1 MKLDKRYIKFFETG
15 NNKYYLLPFSDELHI
30 VTESILPI
38 EKKFL
43 FFKKKKD
50 LVQGIKLLELTA
62 PISMLFQE
70 IINDDIDTKDE
81 EFPDM
86 TTYKK
91 VNNVEIRKT
100 LEEYYKDALD
110 IRVEEMENEFN
121 NWLEGI
127 RENLTNL
134 DEKELKQIEN
144 TNRKRL
150 EQNIMAVKE
159 HSPLNFMSFKW
170 KTGENLV
177 IKRMLDNNMEFLYS
191 QKIGSNYKIY
201 YLYELDVFGVVT
213 IYKIHCVKD
222 IIKTIET
229 FIYNREIIQELM
241 ACMVNN
247 NL

>member
-15 NNKYYLLPFSDELHI
+15 NNRYYLLPFSDELHI

-70 IINDDIDTKDE
+70 IINADIDTKDE

-110 IRVEEMENEFN
+110 VRVGEMENEFN
-121 NWLEGI
+121 NWLEDI

>member
-70 IINDDIDTKDE
+70 IINADIDTKDE

-91 VNNVEIRKT
+91 VNNLEIRKT

-110 IRVEEMENEFN
+110 VRVGEMENEFN
-121 NWLEGI
+121 NWLEDI

-241 ACMVNN
+241 DCMVNN

>member
-1 MKLDKRYIKFFETG
+1 MKLDKRYIKFHEVG

-38 EKKFL
+38 QKKFL

-62 PISMLFQE
+62 PISMLLQE
-70 IINDDIDTKDE
+70 VISADVDTKDE

-91 VNNVEIRKT
+91 VDNLKMRKT
-100 LEEYYKDALD
+100 LEEYYMSALNEKIEQMEADFDSWLED
-110 IRVEEMENEFN
+110 IRETMN
-121 NWLEGI
+121 
-127 RENLTNL
+127 NL
-134 DEKELKQIEN
+134 DESELNKIEN
-144 TNRKRL
+144 ANRKRL
-150 EQNIMAVKE
+150 EQNIDAVKS

-170 KTGENLV
+170 KSGENLV
-177 IKRMLDNNMEFLYS
+177 IKRMLDSNLEFLYS

-201 YLYELDVFGVVT
+201 YLYEVDIFGVVT

-222 IIKTIET
+222 IIKTMET
-229 FIYNREIIQELM
+229 FIYNREVIQEM
-241 ACMVNN
+241 MSCMINN

>member
-38 EKKFL
+38 QKKFL

-70 IINDDIDTKDE
+70 IINADIDTKDE

-110 IRVEEMENEFN
+110 VRVGEMENEFN
-121 NWLEGI
+121 NWLEDI

>member
-1 MKLDKRYIKFFETG
+1 M
-15 NNKYYLLPFSDELHI
+15 
-30 VTESILPI
+30 PI
-38 EKKFL
+38 QKKFL

-70 IINDDIDTKDE
+70 IINADIDTKDE

-91 VNNVEIRKT
+91 VDNLKMRKT
-100 LEEYYKDALD
+100 LEEYYMSALNEKVKQMEDEFDKWLND
-110 IRVEEMENEFN
+110 IYDTMN
-121 NWLEGI
+121 
-127 RENLTNL
+127 NL
-134 DEKELKQIEN
+134 DDCELKKLEE

-150 EQNIMAVKE
+150 EQNIRIMKE

-170 KTGENLV
+170 KSGENLV

-201 YLYELDVFGVVT
+201 YLYEVDVFGVVT
-213 IYKIHCVKD
+213 IYKIHCVKN

-229 FIYNREIIQELM
+229 FIYNREIIQEM
-241 ACMVNN
+241 MSCMVNN

>member
-1 MKLDKRYIKFFETG
+1 MKLDKRYIKFHEVG

-38 EKKFL
+38 QKKFL

-62 PISMLFQE
+62 PISMLLQE
-70 IINDDIDTKDE
+70 VISADVDTKDE

-86 TTYKK
+86 TKYKK
-91 VNNVEIRKT
+91 VDNLKMRKT
-100 LEEYYKDALD
+100 LEEYYMSALNEKIEQMEADFDSWLED
-110 IRVEEMENEFN
+110 IRETMN
-121 NWLEGI
+121 
-127 RENLTNL
+127 NL
-134 DEKELKQIEN
+134 DESELNKIEN
-144 TNRKRL
+144 ANRKRL
-150 EQNIMAVKE
+150 EQNIDAVKS

-170 KTGENLV
+170 KSGENLV
-177 IKRMLDNNMEFLYS
+177 IKRMLDSNLEFLYS

-201 YLYELDVFGVVT
+201 YLYEVDVFGVVT

-222 IIKTIET
+222 IIKTMET
-229 FIYNREIIQELM
+229 FIYNREVIQEM
-241 ACMVNN
+241 MSCMINN

>member
-1 MKLDKRYIKFFETG
+1 MKLDKRYIKFHEVG

-70 IINDDIDTKDE
+70 IINADIDTKDE

-100 LEEYYKDALD
+100 LEEYYKEALD
-110 IRVEEMENEFN
+110 IRVGEMENEFN

-159 HSPLNFMSFKW
+159 HSPLNFMNFKW

-222 IIKTIET
+222 IVKTIET
-229 FIYNREIIQELM
+229 FIYNREIIQELI
-241 ACMVNN
+241 ACMANN
-247 NL
+247 DL

>member
-70 IINDDIDTKDE
+70 IINADIDTKDE

-110 IRVEEMENEFN
+110 IRVGEMENEFN

-241 ACMVNN
+241 ACMANN
-247 NL
+247 DL

>member
-30 VTESILPI
+30 ITESILPI

-70 IINDDIDTKDE
+70 IINADIDTKDE

-110 IRVEEMENEFN
+110 IRVGEMENEFN

-241 ACMVNN
+241 ACMANN
-247 NL
+247 DL

>member
-1 MKLDKRYIKFFETG
+1 MKLDKRYIKFYEVG

-38 EKKFL
+38 QKKFL

-62 PISMLFQE
+62 PISMLLQE
-70 IINDDIDTKDE
+70 VISADVDTKDE

-91 VNNVEIRKT
+91 VDNLKMRKT
-100 LEEYYKDALD
+100 LEEYYMSALNER
-110 IRVEEMENEFN
+110 IEQMEADFDS
-121 NWLEGI
+121 WLEGI
-127 RENLTNL
+127 RETMNNL
-134 DEKELKQIEN
+134 DESELNKIEN
-144 TNRKRL
+144 ANRKRL
-150 EQNIMAVKE
+150 EQNIDAVKS

-170 KTGENLV
+170 KSGENLV
-177 IKRMLDNNMEFLYS
+177 VKRMLDSNLEFLYS

-201 YLYELDVFGVVT
+201 YLYEVDVFGVVT

-222 IIKTIET
+222 IIKTMET
-229 FIYNREIIQELM
+229 FIYNREIIQEM
-241 ACMVNN
+241 MSCMINN

>member
-1 MKLDKRYIKFFETG
+1 MKLDKRYIKFHEVG

-38 EKKFL
+38 QKKFL

-70 IINDDIDTKDE
+70 VISADVDTKDE

-91 VNNVEIRKT
+91 VDNLKMRKT
-100 LEEYYKDALD
+100 LEEYYMSALNEK
-110 IRVEEMENEFN
+110 IEQMEADFDS
-121 NWLEGI
+121 WLEGI
-127 RENLTNL
+127 RETMNNL
-134 DEKELKQIEN
+134 DESELNKIEN
-144 TNRKRL
+144 ANRKRL
-150 EQNIMAVKE
+150 KQNIDAVKS

-170 KTGENLV
+170 KSGENLV
-177 IKRMLDNNMEFLYS
+177 IKRMLDSNLEFLYS

-201 YLYELDVFGVVT
+201 YLYEVDVFGVVT

-222 IIKTIET
+222 IIKTMET
-229 FIYNREIIQELM
+229 FIYNREVIQEM
-241 ACMVNN
+241 MSCMINN

>member
-38 EKKFL
+38 QKKFL

-70 IINDDIDTKDE
+70 IINADIDTKDE

-110 IRVEEMENEFN
+110 VRVGEMENEFN

>member
-1 MKLDKRYIKFFETG
+1 MKLDKMYIKFFETG
-15 NNKYYLLPFSDELHI
+15 NNIYYLLPFSDELHI

-70 IINDDIDTKDE
+70 IINADIDTKDE

-110 IRVEEMENEFN
+110 IRVGEMENEFN
-121 NWLEGI
+121 NWLEDI

-170 KTGENLV
+170 KSGENLV

>member
-15 NNKYYLLPFSDELHI
+15 NNRYYLLPFSDELHI

-70 IINDDIDTKDE
+70 IINADIDTKDE

-110 IRVEEMENEFN
+110 VRVGEMENEFN

-222 IIKTIET
+222 IVKTIET

-241 ACMVNN
+241 ACMANN
-247 NL
+247 DL

>member
-38 EKKFL
+38 QKKFL

-70 IINDDIDTKDE
+70 IINADIDTKDE

-91 VNNVEIRKT
+91 VNNLEIRKT

-110 IRVEEMENEFN
+110 VRVGEMENEFN
-121 NWLEGI
+121 NWLEDI

>member
-1 MKLDKRYIKFFETG
+1 MKLDKRYIKFHEVG

-38 EKKFL
+38 QKKFL

-70 IINDDIDTKDE
+70 VISADVDTKDE

-91 VNNVEIRKT
+91 VDNLKMRKT
-100 LEEYYKDALD
+100 LEEYYMSAL
-110 IRVEEMENEFN
+110 NERIEQMKADFDS
-121 NWLEGI
+121 WLEGI
-127 RENLTNL
+127 RETMNNL
-134 DEKELKQIEN
+134 DESELNKIEN
-144 TNRKRL
+144 ANRKRL
-150 EQNIMAVKE
+150 EQNIDAVKS

-170 KTGENLV
+170 KSGENLV
-177 IKRMLDNNMEFLYS
+177 IKRMLDSNLEFLYS

-201 YLYELDVFGVVT
+201 YLYEVDIFGVVT

-222 IIKTIET
+222 IIKTMET
-229 FIYNREIIQELM
+229 FIYNREVIQEM
-241 ACMVNN
+241 MSCMINN

>member
-1 MKLDKRYIKFFETG
+1 MKLDKRYIKFHEVG

-38 EKKFL
+38 QKKFL

-70 IINDDIDTKDE
+70 VISADVDTKDE

-91 VNNVEIRKT
+91 VDNLKMRKT
-100 LEEYYKDALD
+100 LEEYYMSALNEK
-110 IRVEEMENEFN
+110 IEQMEADFDS
-121 NWLEGI
+121 WLEGI
-127 RENLTNL
+127 RETMNNL
-134 DEKELKQIEN
+134 DESELNKIEN
-144 TNRKRL
+144 ANRKRL
-150 EQNIMAVKE
+150 EQNIDAVKS

-170 KTGENLV
+170 KSGENLV
-177 IKRMLDNNMEFLYS
+177 IKRMLDSNLEFLYS

-201 YLYELDVFGVVT
+201 YLYEVDIFGVVT

-222 IIKTIET
+222 IIKTMET
-229 FIYNREIIQELM
+229 FIYNREVIQEM
-241 ACMVNN
+241 MSCMINN

>member
-1 MKLDKRYIKFFETG
+1 MKLDKRYIKFHEVG

-38 EKKFL
+38 QKKFL

-62 PISMLFQE
+62 PISMLLQE
-70 IINDDIDTKDE
+70 VISANVYTKDE
-81 EFPDM
+81 AFPDM

-91 VNNVEIRKT
+91 VDNLKMRKT
-100 LEEYYKDALD
+100 LEEYYMSALNEK
-110 IRVEEMENEFN
+110 IEQMETDFDS
-121 NWLEGI
+121 WLEGI
-127 RENLTNL
+127 RETMNNL
-134 DEKELKQIEN
+134 DESELNKIEN
-144 TNRKRL
+144 ANRKRL
-150 EQNIMAVKE
+150 EQNIDAVKS

-170 KTGENLV
+170 KSGENLV
-177 IKRMLDNNMEFLYS
+177 VKRMLDSNLEFLYS

-201 YLYELDVFGVVT
+201 YLYEVDVFGVVT

-222 IIKTIET
+222 IIKTMET
-229 FIYNREIIQELM
+229 FIYNREVIQEM
-241 ACMVNN
+241 MSCMINN

>member
-1 MKLDKRYIKFFETG
+1 MKLDKRYIKFYETG
-15 NNKYYLLPFSDELHI
+15 NNKYYLLPFSDELHV
-30 VTESILPI
+30 VTESIMPI
-38 EKKFL
+38 QKKFL

-70 IINDDIDTKDE
+70 VISADVDTKDE

-91 VNNVEIRKT
+91 VDNIKMRKT
-100 LEEYYKDALD
+100 LEEYYLEAINEKVQQMEDDFDKWLND
-110 IRVEEMENEFN
+110 IYNTMD
-121 NWLEGI
+121 
-127 RENLTNL
+127 NL
-134 DEKELKQIEN
+134 DECELKKLEE

-150 EQNIMAVKE
+150 EQNIKIMKE

-170 KTGENLV
+170 KSGENLV

-201 YLYELDVFGVVT
+201 YLYEVDVFGVVT
-213 IYKIHCVKD
+213 IYKIHCVKN

-229 FIYNREIIQELM
+229 FIYNREIIQEM
-241 ACMVNN
+241 MSCMVNN

>member
-15 NNKYYLLPFSDELHI
+15 NNRYYLLPFSDELHI

-70 IINDDIDTKDE
+70 IINADIDTKDE

-110 IRVEEMENEFN
+110 VRVGEMENEFN

-150 EQNIMAVKE
+150 EQNIMSVKE

>member
-1 MKLDKRYIKFFETG
+1 MKLDKRYIKFYETG

-30 VTESILPI
+30 VTESILPVQ
-38 EKKFL
+38 KKFL

-70 IINDDIDTKDE
+70 IINADIDTKDE

-100 LEEYYKDALD
+100 LEEYYMSALNER
-110 IRVEEMENEFN
+110 IEQMEADFDS
-121 NWLEGI
+121 WLEGI
-127 RENLTNL
+127 RETMNNL
-134 DEKELKQIEN
+134 DESELNKIEN

-150 EQNIMAVKE
+150 EQNIDAVKS

-170 KTGENLV
+170 KSGENLV
-177 IKRMLDNNMEFLYS
+177 IKRMLDSNLEFLYS

-201 YLYELDVFGVVT
+201 YLYEVDIFGVVT

-222 IIKTIET
+222 IIKTMET
-229 FIYNREIIQELM
+229 FIYNREVIQEM
-241 ACMVNN
+241 MSCMINN

>member
-70 IINDDIDTKDE
+70 IINADIDTKDE

-110 IRVEEMENEFN
+110 VRVGEMENEFN

-150 EQNIMAVKE
+150 EQNIIAVKE

>member
-15 NNKYYLLPFSDELHI
+15 NNRYYLLPFSDELHI

-70 IINDDIDTKDE
+70 IINADIDTKDE

-100 LEEYYKDALD
+100 LEKYYKDALD
-110 IRVEEMENEFN
+110 VRVGEMENEFN

-134 DEKELKQIEN
+134 DERELKQIEN

>member
-1 MKLDKRYIKFFETG
+1 MKLDKRYIKFFEVE
-15 NNKYYLLPFSDELHI
+15 NNRYYLLPVAGELHI
-30 VTESILPI
+30 VTETILPI

-43 FFKKKKD
+43 CFRKKKD
-50 LVQGIKLLELTA
+50 LVQGLKLLELTA

-70 IINDDIDTKDE
+70 IINADVDKKDE
-81 EFPDM
+81 EFSDM

-91 VNNVEIRKT
+91 VDNLKLRTYIENS
-100 LEEYYKDALD
+100 YKSVIDQQ
-110 IRVEEMENEFN
+110 IEEMKIDFE
-121 NWLEGI
+121 NWLYSTLNNMPDI
-127 RENLTNL
+127 
-134 DEKELKQIEN
+134 DEKEAVEIEK

-150 EQNIMAVKE
+150 ERNIMAVKE
-159 HSPLNFMSFKW
+159 NGPLNYMNFKW
-170 KTGENLV
+170 RSGENLI
-177 IKRMLDNNMEFLYS
+177 IKRMLDNNMEFLYT

-222 IIKTIET
+222 IVKSIET
-229 FIYNREIIQELM
+229 FIYNREIIQELI

>member
-1 MKLDKRYIKFFETG
+1 MKLDKRYIKFHEVG
-15 NNKYYLLPFSDELHI
+15 NNKYYLLPFSDELNN

-38 EKKFL
+38 QKKFL

-62 PISMLFQE
+62 PISMLLQE
-70 IINDDIDTKDE
+70 VISADVDTKDE

-91 VNNVEIRKT
+91 VDNLKMRKT
-100 LEEYYKDALD
+100 LEEYYMSALNER
-110 IRVEEMENEFN
+110 IEQMEADFDS
-121 NWLEGI
+121 WLEGI
-127 RENLTNL
+127 RETMNNL
-134 DEKELKQIEN
+134 DESELNKIEN
-144 TNRKRL
+144 ANRKRL
-150 EQNIMAVKE
+150 EQNIDAVKS

-170 KTGENLV
+170 KSGENLV
-177 IKRMLDNNMEFLYS
+177 IKRMLDSNLEFLYS

-201 YLYELDVFGVVT
+201 YLYEVDIFGVVT

-222 IIKTIET
+222 IIKTMET
-229 FIYNREIIQELM
+229 FIYNREVIQEM
-241 ACMVNN
+241 MSCMINN

>member
-1 MKLDKRYIKFFETG
+1 MKLDKRYIKFHEVG

-38 EKKFL
+38 QKKFL

-62 PISMLFQE
+62 PISMLLQE
-70 IINDDIDTKDE
+70 VISADVDTKDE

-91 VNNVEIRKT
+91 VDNLKMRKT
-100 LEEYYKDALD
+100 LEEYYMSALNEK
-110 IRVEEMENEFN
+110 IEQMEADFDS
-121 NWLEGI
+121 WLEGI
-127 RENLTNL
+127 RETMNNL
-134 DEKELKQIEN
+134 DESELNKIEN
-144 TNRKRL
+144 ANRKRL
-150 EQNIMAVKE
+150 EQNIDAVKS

-170 KTGENLV
+170 KSGENLV
-177 IKRMLDNNMEFLYS
+177 VKRMLDSNLEFLYS

-201 YLYELDVFGVVT
+201 YLYEVDVFGVVT

-222 IIKTIET
+222 IIKTMET
-229 FIYNREIIQELM
+229 FIYNREVIQEM
-241 ACMVNN
+241 MSCMINN

>member
-15 NNKYYLLPFSDELHI
+15 NNRYYLLPFSDELHI

-70 IINDDIDTKDE
+70 IINADIDTKDE

-110 IRVEEMENEFN
+110 VRVGEMENEFN

>member
-1 MKLDKRYIKFFETG
+1 MKLDKRYIKFHEVG

-38 EKKFL
+38 QKKFL

-62 PISMLFQE
+62 PISMLLQE
-70 IINDDIDTKDE
+70 VISADIDTKDE

-91 VNNVEIRKT
+91 VDNLKIRKT
-100 LEEYYKDALD
+100 LEEYYMSALNEK
-110 IRVEEMENEFN
+110 IEQMEADFDS
-121 NWLEGI
+121 WLENI
-127 RENLTNL
+127 CETMNNL
-134 DEKELKQIEN
+134 DESELNKIEN
-144 TNRKRL
+144 ANRKRL
-150 EQNIMAVKE
+150 KQNIDAVKS

-170 KTGENLV
+170 KSGENLV
-177 IKRMLDNNMEFLYS
+177 VKRMIDSNLEFLYS

-201 YLYELDVFGVVT
+201 YLYEVDVFGVVT

-222 IIKTIET
+222 IIKTMET
-229 FIYNREIIQELM
+229 FIYNREVIQEM
-241 ACMVNN
+241 MSCMVNN

>member
-1 MKLDKRYIKFFETG
+1 MKLDKRYIKFHEVG

-38 EKKFL
+38 QKKFL

-70 IINDDIDTKDE
+70 VISADVDTKDE

-91 VNNVEIRKT
+91 VDNLKMRKT
-100 LEEYYKDALD
+100 LEEYYMSALNER
-110 IRVEEMENEFN
+110 IEQMEADFDS
-121 NWLEGI
+121 WLEGI
-127 RENLTNL
+127 RETMNNL
-134 DEKELKQIEN
+134 DESELNKIEN
-144 TNRKRL
+144 ANRKRL
-150 EQNIMAVKE
+150 EQNIDAVKS

-170 KTGENLV
+170 KSGENLV
-177 IKRMLDNNMEFLYS
+177 IKRMLDSNLEFLYS

-201 YLYELDVFGVVT
+201 YLYEVDVFGVVT

-222 IIKTIET
+222 IIKTMET
-229 FIYNREIIQELM
+229 FIYNREVIQEM
-241 ACMVNN
+241 MSCMINN

>member
-1 MKLDKRYIKFFETG
+1 MKLDKRYIKFHEVG

-38 EKKFL
+38 QKKFL

-62 PISMLFQE
+62 PISMLLQE
-70 IINDDIDTKDE
+70 VISADVDTKDE

-91 VNNVEIRKT
+91 VDNLKMRKT
-100 LEEYYKDALD
+100 LEEYYMSALNERIEQMEADFDSWLED
-110 IRVEEMENEFN
+110 IRETMN
-121 NWLEGI
+121 
-127 RENLTNL
+127 NL
-134 DEKELKQIEN
+134 DESELNKIEN
-144 TNRKRL
+144 ANRKRL
-150 EQNIMAVKE
+150 EQNIDAVKS

-170 KTGENLV
+170 KSGENLV
-177 IKRMLDNNMEFLYS
+177 IKRMLDSNLEFLYS

-201 YLYELDVFGVVT
+201 YLYEVDVFGVVT

-222 IIKTIET
+222 IIKTMET
-229 FIYNREIIQELM
+229 FIYNREVIQEM
-241 ACMVNN
+241 MSCMINN

>member
-1 MKLDKRYIKFFETG
+1 MKLDKRYIKFHEVG

-38 EKKFL
+38 QKKFL

-70 IINDDIDTKDE
+70 VISADVDTKDE

-91 VNNVEIRKT
+91 VDNLKMRKT
-100 LEEYYKDALD
+100 LEEYYMSALNEKIEQMEADFDSWLED
-110 IRVEEMENEFN
+110 IRETMN
-121 NWLEGI
+121 
-127 RENLTNL
+127 NL
-134 DEKELKQIEN
+134 DESELNKIEN
-144 TNRKRL
+144 ANRKRL
-150 EQNIMAVKE
+150 EQNIDAVKS

-170 KTGENLV
+170 KSGENLV
-177 IKRMLDNNMEFLYS
+177 IKRMLDNNLEFLYS

-201 YLYELDVFGVVT
+201 YLYEVDVFGVVT

-222 IIKTIET
+222 IIKTMET
-229 FIYNREIIQELM
+229 FIYNREVIQEM
-241 ACMVNN
+241 MSCMINN

>member
-38 EKKFL
+38 QKKFL

-62 PISMLFQE
+62 PISMLLQE
-70 IINDDIDTKDE
+70 VISADVDTKDE

-91 VNNVEIRKT
+91 VDNLKMRKT
-100 LEEYYKDALD
+100 LEEYYMSALNER
-110 IRVEEMENEFN
+110 IEQMEADFDS
-121 NWLEGI
+121 WLEGI
-127 RENLTNL
+127 RETMNNL
-134 DEKELKQIEN
+134 DESELNKIEN
-144 TNRKRL
+144 ANRKRL
-150 EQNIMAVKE
+150 EQNIDAVKS

-170 KTGENLV
+170 KSGENLV
-177 IKRMLDNNMEFLYS
+177 IKRMLDSNLEFLYS

-201 YLYELDVFGVVT
+201 YLYEVDIFGVVT

-222 IIKTIET
+222 IIKTMET
-229 FIYNREIIQELM
+229 FIYNREVIQEM
-241 ACMVNN
+241 MSCMINN